1 MLKRLLMSLL
11 LLTAVLNATTPT
23 QENVTKLYVAM
34 FDRAPDSAGL
44 DWWINDSK
52 LDLEGIAESFF
63 EQEESQIK
71 YPPSTTDEEFIRAVY
86 ENLFNRPIDAGG
98 MVYWKKELES
108 GKIPRSL
115 FVLAVINGA
124 LGDDA
129 KILENKTTV
138 GLAFAEA
145 GLNDA
150 EDAECVLKCVT
161 EDDATVKEGL
171 EKVKAVLNSG
181 VCNPACKTNPPTPPH
196 PGPGQRPFITTWDTA
211 GPNDVGSKVGNGY
224 PAVGPSNPNEITIG
238 THAGYTYNYTVDWG
252 DGTIDTGVTGDIIH
266 TYGAVGSTVDSEN
279 GGTLHTVKISGVFP
293 GICASAECGLTTTG
307 AGTVVNDYKPNNGY
321 KLISVDQWGTIAWKT
336 MKSAFRDCYNM
347 ELKATDNPDLSD
359 VTDMSSMFRF
369 TDAFNQDISGWN
381 VSNVTDMSHMFH
393 SASAFNQNISGW
405 NVSGVT
411 DMRYMFF
418 WARAFN
424 QDISGWNVSNVTD
437 MSDMFYRASAFNQD
451 ISGWNVSNVTN
462 MDYMFYNACGFSG
475 QDLSSW
481 DVVTSSPTNDNFCSN
496 WGAGNTPP
504 GSPAWSCTVCP

>member
-293 GICASAECGLTTTG
+293 GICAFAGCNLAVGGVSAVGG
-307 AGTVVNDYKPNNGY
+307 SYNPNAG

-336 MKSAFRDCYNM
+336 MRSAFMGCYNM
-347 ELKATDNPDLSD
+347 ELTALDTPVLLQ
-359 VTDMSSMFRF
+359 VTDMSEMF
-369 TDAFNQDISGWN
+369 ANASIFNGDISRWN
-381 VSNVTDMSHMFH
+381 VSSVTNM
-393 SASAFNQNISGW
+393 N
-405 NVSGVT
+405 
-411 DMRYMFF
+411 YMF
-418 WARAFN
+418 AEAY
-424 QDISGWNVSNVTD
+424 T
-437 MSDMFYRASAFNQD
+437 FNQD

-462 MDYMFYNACGFSG
+462 MRYMFAFAHAFNQDIGGWDVSNVTNMSNMFSWMSAFNQDISGWNVSKVTDMSHMFYNAFIFNQDISG
-475 QDLSSW
+475 WNVSS
-481 DVVTSSPTNDNFCSN
+481 VTDHTDFCEN
-496 WGAGNTPP
+496 WGGGTPP
-504 GSPAWSCTVCP
+504 GGWDNECTVYTVL